1 MIVNPIKNNDN
12 TGMKTILA
20 FDRSSRTVDADGR
33 LHVDKSHISKA
44 AINPY
49 YGREIPQ
56 WEELGLKPDQVY
68 KLYRDPE
75 ELEKAAPTFARLPIL
90 KEHIPVTVDSP
101 RPDLVIGAIG
111 SNVEFN
117 APYLDADLV
126 FWDATAI
133 AGIETDSVRELS
145 CSYRYVADMT
155 PGDIDGEH
163 YDGRMTEIRGNH
175 LALVEVGRAGADVI
189 VSDSDPFVLP
199 AESVGSGLNPKETPE
214 MKRKSTIKAAVL
226 AKDATLSAE
235 QLDNVI
241 DALIGVEDEP
251 DEKPEALPPAVD
263 ESPAEK
269 VKAMLAGKVDD
280 ATIAAICD
288 MIAPAAATDED
299 PKEDDDKVS
308 KEDVKTAMDAMR
320 QEFRDATEAR
330 AAVRAVV
337 GDVIAMD
344 SAAEIYG
351 FALDHLKVDHN
362 GVTGLPALK
371 ALLKVATGKAQAAP
385 IVAHDSA
392 GAVSKFPGIARFKTV

>member
-1 MIVNPIKNNDN
+1 VIANPIKNNDN
-12 TGMKTILA
+12 DEMKTILA

-56 WEELGLKPDQVY
+56 WDELGLQPKTIY
-68 KLYRDPE
+68 KLYRDPA
-75 ELEKAAPTFARLPIL
+75 ELAKAAPTFARLPIL

-117 APYLDADLV
+117 SPYLDADLV
-126 FWDATAI
+126 FWDSTAI

-155 PGDIDGEH
+155 PGNVNGEP
-163 YDGRMTEIRGNH
+163 YDGRMTEIKGNH
-175 LALVEVGRAGADVI
+175 LALVEVGRAGADVY
-189 VSDSDPFVLP
+189 VSDSNPFT
-199 AESVGSGLNPKETPE
+199 ETTE

-251 DEKPEALPPAVD
+251 EEKPEALPPAVD

-269 VKAMLAGKVDD
+269 VKSMLSGKVDD
-280 ATIAAICD
+280 ATISAICD
-288 MIAPAAATDED
+288 LIAPPAANDKD

-308 KEDVKTAMDAMR
+308 KEDVKAAMDAMR

-330 AAVRAVV
+330 AAVRPVV

-351 FALDHLKVDHN
+351 FALDHLKVDHK

>member
-1 MIVNPIKNNDN
+1 MQVHQPSGIADMIENDDN
-12 TGMKTILA
+12 DVMKIILA

-44 AINPY
+44 IINPY

-56 WEELGLKPDQVY
+56 WEELGLNPDQVY
-68 KLYRDPE
+68 KLYRDPV

-90 KEHIPVTVDSP
+90 KEHVPVTVEAP

-133 AGIETDSVRELS
+133 AGIETDAVRELS

-155 PGDIDGEH
+155 PGDG
-163 YDGRMTEIRGNH
+163 YDGRMTEIKGNH
-175 LALVEVGRAGADVI
+175 LALVEVGRAGADVY
-189 VSDSDPFVLP
+189 VSDSNPFV
-199 AESVGSGLNPKETPE
+199 EIPK
-214 MKRKSTIKAAVL
+214 MKQKAKIKAAVL

-251 DEKPEALPPAVD
+251 DKKPETLPPAVD

-269 VKAMLAGKVDD
+269 VKSMLAGKVDD

-288 MIAPAAATDED
+288 MIAPASASDED
-299 PKEDDDKVS
+299 PEEDDKIS
-308 KEDVKTAMDAMR
+308 KEDVKAAMDAMR

-330 AAVRAVV
+330 AAVRSVV
-337 GDVIAMD
+337 GDVVAMD

-351 FALDHLKVDHN
+351 FALDHLKVDHK
-362 GVTGLPALK
+362 GVDGLPALK
-371 ALLKVATGKAQAAP
+371 ALLKVATSKAQAAP
-385 IVAHDSA
+385 VVAHDSA

>member
-1 MIVNPIKNNDN
+1 VIVNPIKNNDN
-12 TGMKTILA
+12 VKMKTILA
-20 FDRSSRTVDADGR
+20 FDRSSRTVDVDGR

-44 AINPY
+44 AVNPY
-49 YGREIPQ
+49 YGEEIPQ
-56 WEELGLKPDQVY
+56 WDELGLQPKAIY

-75 ELEKAAPTFARLPIL
+75 ELAKAAQTFARLPIL
-90 KEHIPVTVDSP
+90 KEHIPVTVDAP

-111 SNVEFN
+111 SSVEFN

-133 AGIETDSVRELS
+133 AGIETDTVRELS

-155 PGDIDGEH
+155 PGDVGGEH
-163 YDGRMTEIRGNH
+163 YDGRMIDIKGNH
-175 LALVEVGRAGADVI
+175 LALVEVGRAGADVY
-189 VSDSDPFVLP
+189 VSDSNPFT
-199 AESVGSGLNPKETPE
+199 ETTE

-251 DEKPEALPPAVD
+251 EAATPPPAAVD

-269 VKAMLAGKVDD
+269 VKSMLSGKVDD
-280 ATIAAICD
+280 ATISAICD
-288 MIAPAAATDED
+288 LIAQPEANDKD
-299 PKEDDDKVS
+299 PNDDDKVS
-308 KEDVKTAMDAMR
+308 KEDVKAAMDAMR

-330 AAVRAVV
+330 AAVRRVV

-344 SAAEIYG
+344 SAADIYG
-351 FALDHLKVDHN
+351 FALDHLKVDHK

-385 IVAHDSA
+385 IVARDSA

>member
-1 MIVNPIKNNDN
+1 
-12 TGMKTILA
+12 MKTILA

-33 LHVDKSHISKA
+33 LHVDKSHISKGN
-44 AINPY
+44 ISPY

-56 WEELGLKPDQVY
+56 WEELGLNPDQVY
-68 KLYRDPE
+68 KLYRDPA
-75 ELEKAAPTFARLPIL
+75 ELEKAAYTFARLPIL
-90 KEHIPVTVDSP
+90 KEHIPVTVDTP

-133 AGIETDSVRELS
+133 AGIETDSMRELS

-155 PGDIDGEH
+155 PGDG
-163 YDGRMTEIRGNH
+163 YDGRMTEIKGNH
-175 LALVEVGRAGADVI
+175 LALVEVGRAGADVY
-189 VSDSDPFVLP
+189 VSDSNPFP
-199 AESVGSGLNPKETPE
+199 QETPE

-251 DEKPEALPPAVD
+251 DEKTEALPPAVD

-269 VKAMLAGKVDD
+269 VKSMLAGKVDD

-288 MIAPAAATDED
+288 MIAPTAAADED
-299 PKEDDDKVS
+299 PKEDGDKVS

-320 QEFRDATEAR
+320 QEFREATEAR
-330 AAVRAVV
+330 AAVRSVV

-351 FALDHLKVDHN
+351 FALDHLKVDHK
-362 GVTGLPALK
+362 GVDGLPALK
-371 ALLKVATGKAQAAP
+371 ALLKVATGKVQAAP

>member
-1 MIVNPIKNNDN
+1 
-12 TGMKTILA
+12 MKTILA

-56 WEELGLKPDQVY
+56 WEELGLKPGQVY
-68 KLYRDPE
+68 KLYRDPA
-75 ELEKAAPTFARLPIL
+75 ELAKSAPTFARLPIL

-133 AGIETDSVRELS
+133 AGIETDAVRELS

-155 PGDIDGEH
+155 PGNVNGEP
-163 YDGRMTEIRGNH
+163 YDGRMTEIMGNH
-175 LALVEVGRAGADVI
+175 LALVEVGRAGADVY
-189 VSDSDPFVLP
+189 VSDSNPFT
-199 AESVGSGLNPKETPE
+199 ETTE

-251 DEKPEALPPAVD
+251 EEKPEALPPAVD

-269 VKAMLAGKVDD
+269 VKSMLAGKVDD
-280 ATIAAICD
+280 ATISAICD
-288 MIAPAAATDED
+288 MIAPPAAADED
-299 PKEDDDKVS
+299 PKDDDKVS
-308 KEDVKTAMDAMR
+308 KEDVKAAMDAMR

-330 AAVRAVV
+330 AAVRPVV

-344 SAAEIYG
+344 SAADIYG
-351 FALDHLKVDHN
+351 FALDHLKVDHK

-385 IVAHDSA
+385 IVAADSA

>member
-1 MIVNPIKNNDN
+1 LEGFFNSVIANPIKNNDN
-12 TGMKTILA
+12 DEMKTILA

-56 WEELGLKPDQVY
+56 WDELGLQPKTIY
-68 KLYRDPE
+68 KLYRDPA
-75 ELEKAAPTFARLPIL
+75 ELAKAAPTFARLPIL

-117 APYLDADLV
+117 SPYLDADLV

-133 AGIETDSVRELS
+133 AGIETGTVRELS

-155 PGDIDGEH
+155 PGNVSGEP
-163 YDGRMTEIRGNH
+163 YDGRMTEIMGNH
-175 LALVEVGRAGADVI
+175 LALVEVGRAGADVY
-189 VSDSDPFVLP
+189 VSDSNPFT
-199 AESVGSGLNPKETPE
+199 ETTE

-251 DEKPEALPPAVD
+251 EEKPEALPPAVD

-269 VKAMLAGKVDD
+269 VKSMLSGKVDD
-280 ATIAAICD
+280 ATISAICD
-288 MIAPAAATDED
+288 LIAPPAANDKD
-299 PKEDDDKVS
+299 PKDDEDKVS
-308 KEDVKTAMDAMR
+308 KEDVKSAMDAMR

-330 AAVRAVV
+330 AAVRPVV

-351 FALDHLKVDHN
+351 FALDHLKVDHK